1 MISVINAEAGW
12 SILEALDQGNIES
25 KPAPKPRPAVKRDL
39 ILRYLANMGK
49 QYATQRTIRE
59 AVGMAKSGFASALF
73 TKMEADGVI
82 MQGKP
87 LMAGHGNRARTYRIT
102 QKGRQEVN
110 DQ

>member
-59 AVGMAKSGFASALF
+59 AVGLAKSGFASALF
-73 TKMEADGVI
+73 REMEEDGVI
-82 MQGKP
+82 VQGKRIKS
-87 LMAGHGNRARTYRIT
+87 GHGNMALTYRIT
-102 QKGRQEVN
+102 QKGLEEVKK
-110 DQ
+110 